1 MGKSTMMEE
10 YSIKVAR
17 FDSVGDL
24 LMEYI
29 GEETAI
35 GLAGHQLLSQL
46 QSLSSVSLKSVAA
59 SVLWLVTGISKKAIR
74 KWQVTVIFISKYSWE
89 HAYKIVTR
97 FSLKSGSDP
106 LCYGKLKG
114 ILAFTIS
121 EHLCKSLLLKR
132 SKNVSSQSKSFI
144 PR

>member
-1 MGKSTMMEE
+1 MMEE
-10 YSIKVAR
+10 CSIKVAH

-29 GEETAI
+29 GEETAV
-35 GLAGHQLLSQL
+35 GPAGHQLLSQL
-46 QSLSSVSLKSVAA
+46 QSPSSVSLKSLAA
-59 SVLWLVTGISKKAIR
+59 SVLWLVTGISRRAIR
-74 KWQVTVIFISKYSWE
+74 KWQVIVIFISKYSWE
-89 HAYKIVTR
+89 HAYKTVIR

-121 EHLCKSLLLKR
+121 EHLCKSLLLKC
-132 SKNVSSQSKSFI
+132 SKKVSSQNKSFI
-144 PR
+144 AR